1 MSSPTMCCPRPQEDA
16 WIRSRPVWQRAHHEA
31 LLWRRDIPKRT
42 SWKGRNYGSYH
53 NPDYDALY
61 DRYTLTLEPSARDA
75 VTADMMKMLASEVP
89 LVPIYFY
96 GTGVIAR
103 RGVTGP
109 GMISPLQTASAY
121 NIDSWEI
128 H

>member
-1 MSSPTMCCPRPQEDA
+1 MVGRDRGCNGPAEGTDWCYPFPGTGARRNPTE
-16 WIRSRPVWQRAHHEA
+16 
-31 LLWRRDIPKRT
+31 RT

-103 RGVTGP
+103 KGVTGP
-109 GMISPLQTASAY
+109 GIISPLQTASAY